1 MDCHSEDRLGRS
13 KGRTFAYFKS
23 CECECNTDAPCAPPQ
38 RSSGMLLSNM
48 VRHFLGAILLS
59 FAPFFSSAQAPLTVA
74 DALAVREVIEAQLD
88 AFQKDDAPRAFSY
101 ATANIRASFGTP
113 ENFMLMV
120 RTSYPVVYRPQAVKF
135 EPPQV
140 IDDEVVQPVRLT
152 DVDGRTWIAL
162 YPMQREPDGKWRIN
176 GCQLAR
182 LAGQET

>member
-1 MDCHSEDRLGRS
+1 M
-13 KGRTFAYFKS
+13 
-23 CECECNTDAPCAPPQ
+23 Q
-38 RSSGMLLSNM
+38 SNM
-48 VRHFLGAILLS
+48 VRSLLRALLLS
-59 FAPFFSSAQAPLTVA
+59 FAPLLAWAQPPLTAA
-74 DALAVREVIEAQLD
+74 DARAVREVIEAQLD
-88 AFQKDDAPRAFSY
+88 AFQNDDAPRAFSY
-101 ATANIRASFGTP
+101 ATANIRESFGTP

-120 RTSYPVVYRPQAVKF
+120 RTSYPVVYRPKAVKF

-152 DVDGRTWIAL
+152 DADGRTWIAI